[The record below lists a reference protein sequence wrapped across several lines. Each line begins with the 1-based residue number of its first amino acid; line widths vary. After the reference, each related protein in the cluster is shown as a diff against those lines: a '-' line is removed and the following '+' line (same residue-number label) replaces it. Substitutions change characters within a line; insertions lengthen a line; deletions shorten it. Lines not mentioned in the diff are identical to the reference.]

1 MLQFVRIGKNVIFSE
16 LGKLIFILE
25 AGEFA
30 FAYNSE
36 SMQAQTTEIHS
47 TKCCKELPELLQV
60 IKGNYSKTVDMEAT
74 YKGISQT
81 CTRSVSS
88 EQIIPACNIG
98 SEDKKKWVFV
108 LSKSNRRN
116 VKREVPEQLHL
127 MEYHCGITQD
137 DTIDIFPEEQ
147 IQDTQIM
154 IMT

>member
-25 AGEFA
+25 AGELA

-74 YKGISQT
+74 YKGIHKLVLEVSPHNKLSQLAILEVRT
-81 CTRSVSS
+81 
-88 EQIIPACNIG
+88 
-98 SEDKKKWVFV
+98 K
-108 LSKSNRRN
+108 RN
-116 VKREVPEQLHL
+116 
-127 MEYHCGITQD
+127 GFSF
-137 DTIDIFPEEQ
+137 FPNPTEK
-147 IQDTQIM
+147 M
-154 IMT
+154 